1 MYAPSSSDHNNG
13 KRLDDVVSKKNL
25 AKDLIVPKI
34 IEIEEEYARNQWK
47 AKLSIKEDTKNL
59 ECFHIDYEAKV
70 VNQY

>member
-47 AKLSIKEDTKNL
+47 AKLSIKEVIQK
-59 ECFHIDYEAKV
+59 F
-70 VNQY
+70 